1 MVPEL
6 SQKAVTYIPR
16 PAMQGFLGLINF
28 YRQLIPVVAT
38 EKQLH
43 GGGKGANKN
52 HLVAGDAG
60 CI

>member
-1 MVPEL
+1 
-6 SQKAVTYIPR
+6 
-16 PAMQGFLGLINF
+16 MQGFLGLINF
-28 YRQLIPVVAT
+28 CRQLIPVAAAD
-38 EKQLH
+38 KQLH